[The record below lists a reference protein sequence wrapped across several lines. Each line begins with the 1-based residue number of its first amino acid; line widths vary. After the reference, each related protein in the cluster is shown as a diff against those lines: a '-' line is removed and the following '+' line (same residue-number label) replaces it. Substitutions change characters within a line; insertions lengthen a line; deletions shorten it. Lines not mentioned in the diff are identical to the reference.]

1 MYNKEYGSQLYR
13 SQLNA
18 KITATAHN
26 TPEKIMTN
34 HDLEKL
40 VDTSDEWIRSR
51 TGITQRHVVG
61 ENEASSD
68 ISTRIAETLMEKRG
82 ISADEI
88 DVIIV
93 GTVTPDYFTPSTA
106 ALIQK
111 NIGATNAW
119 GFDLSAACSGYI
131 YGLET
136 GATFIRSGQYNKVMV
151 IGVDTMTSILDYKDR
166 DTCVIFGDGG
176 GGVILEPTQ
185 NDTGILDS
193 ILHMDGNG
201 GEYLI
206 VPGGGSRIPATV
218 ESVKSRQHFIKQDG
232 KTVYKFAVRGMADVS
247 EEILLRNNLSGEDIT
262 LFIPHQA
269 NKRIIDAAAERCGI
283 SSEKVLINIDRY
295 GNTTAGTIPI
305 AMNEAVENNQIK
317 DGDYILLASF
327 GAGFTWGS
335 ILIKW
340 ETE

>member
-1 MYNKEYGSQLYR
+1 
-13 SQLNA
+13 LNA

-40 VDTSDEWIRSR
+40 VNTSDEWIRSR
-51 TGITQRHVVG
+51 TGISQRHVVG

-151 IGVDTMTSILDYKDR
+151 IGVDTMTSILDFKDR

-206 VPGGGSRIPATV
+206 IPGGGSRIPATV

-247 EEILLRNNLSGEDIT
+247 EEILSRNNLSGEDIA